1 MIPAISTRKSS
12 VAPLTGEH
20 NGSGLKLSWTIAS
33 SRSRPGICWV
43 RCSGDIIPNSEKLS
57 MVSPELRRRTP
68 PAATPIVAVSSQA
81 YVVEFDQT
89 ASTMRAT
96 RTWPFISANFT
107 SIVIA

>member
-1 MIPAISTRKSS
+1 
-12 VAPLTGEH
+12 
-20 NGSGLKLSWTIAS
+20 
-33 SRSRPGICWV
+33 
-43 RCSGDIIPNSEKLS
+43 
-57 MVSPELRRRTP
+57 MVSPELRRPTP
-68 PAATPIVAVSSQA
+68 PAAPPIVAVSSQA

>member
-1 MIPAISTRKSS
+1 
-12 VAPLTGEH
+12 
-20 NGSGLKLSWTIAS
+20 
-33 SRSRPGICWV
+33 
-43 RCSGDIIPNSEKLS
+43 

-68 PAATPIVAVSSQA
+68 PAAPPIVAVSSQA

-107 SIVIA
+107 IELQVSCFRDLDGSCGGNARSRPIYRAQGDSKAEVTYLKLNSIVIA